1 MRASEYEVNPE
12 SYTKA
17 FGVYLLYQDITHY
30 KEKKS
35 KKQAEALYLFPIQL
49 NVHVNTKSG
58 QIR

>member
-30 KEKKS
+30 KEKK
-35 KKQAEALYLFPIQL
+35 KQAEALYLFPIQL